1 MATLRSFQNEIDE
14 IHNREASKQRVQAL
28 HEKENKPK
36 KGKVKEEGTSA
47 SESVDTNNP
56 ERRGPQDLEEG
67 ILVRFAG
74 ICLSPSLSA
83 QCSLFYFQRWM
94 LVWTLPAI

>member
-28 HEKENKPK
+28 LEKGNKPT

-47 SESVDTNNP
+47 SDLVDTNNP

-67 ILVRFAG
+67 ILVCFAE

-83 QCSLFYFQRWM
+83 RCSLSFFQRWM
-94 LVWTLPAI
+94 LVRTLPAI